1 MAVQTVIKKRRD
13 TAANWISVNPVL
25 AAGEEGFETDSGLSK
40 VGNGTDAWVDLD
52 YNSIAVVKEK
62 VKNSTGSTIAKG
74 AVVYISGANGDNALI
89 SLADADSEATSSK
102 TLGFASASIA
112 NGAIGTVTTNGI
124 LKGVNTGS
132 ATAGQSVWLSS
143 TAGGFVFNTPPAKP
157 AHSVYLGVVVRAHSV
172 NGAIL
177 VKVQNGYE
185 LEELHNVSITNPAT
199 GDVLTYD
206 SVSGLWINSEGGT
219 GSASITVS
227 DTAPADPQADSMWWN
242 SAEGTAYIRY
252 DNTWVPLSPG
262 IAGPAGPTG
271 IIVSD
276 TAPTNTAQLW
286 ADSNAAGSYV
296 VPANGSKGQVLTKI
310 TDSSYDTGWATPVGS
325 GNLVINGAFDI
336 WQRGT
341 SLSASADSRF
351 LADHWATFGI
361 TSTTAPSRQTFTP
374 GAAPVAGQ
382 EGQFFH
388 RTVVSS
394 ASGANTAAILFNK
407 IEDVRTLAGQT
418 ATVSFWAKA
427 DSSKSIT
434 LDPTQYFGDGGS
446 SEVNFAP
453 SKIALTS
460 SWARYSYTFSVPSVS
475 GKTIG
480 ANSYFALYFWLE
492 GGSNWNSRTLSLGNQ
507 SGTFDIWGVQLEAGS
522 VATPFRRNSPSLQAE
537 LAACQ
542 RYYQRIQGPG
552 SFTYFALGNAQSTS
566 LAFMQVPLKSSMR
579 VQPTSI
585 DTAALSTMFMEN
597 SNSASA
603 TNISSI
609 AIETGGSSTHMLNL
623 SVTMAS
629 GTLTNGA
636 FYRLLA
642 NNNTTAY
649 FGISAELP

>member
-89 SLADADSEATSSK
+89 SLADADTELTSSK
-102 TLGFASASIA
+102 TLGFVSAAIA
-112 NGAIGTVTTNGI
+112 DGAIGTVTTNGI

-227 DTAPADPQADSMWWN
+227 DTAPVDPQADSMWWN

-271 IIVSD
+271 VIVSD

-286 ADSNAAGSYV
+286 ADPNAAGSYV

-310 TDSSYDTGWATPVGS
+310 TDSSYDTGWTTPQGS
-325 GNLVINGAFDI
+325 GNAIINGAFDI

-341 SLSASADSRF
+341 SVAISADATYVAPDRYKSV
-351 LADHWATFGI
+351 WAAGGGTG
-361 TSTTAPSRQTFTP
+361 TWSQQTFTP
-374 GAAPVAGQ
+374 GTAPVAGY
-382 EGQFFH
+382 EGTFFS
-388 RTVVSS
+388 RQSVTSGG
-394 ASGANTAAILFNK
+394 ASTEVGLAQW
-407 IEDVRTLAGQT
+407 IENVRTFAGQT
-418 ATVSFWAKA
+418 VTLSFWAKA
-427 DSSKSIT
+427 DSART
-434 LDPTQYFGDGGS
+434 LSLKIQQRFGTGGS
-446 SEVNFAP
+446 GSIGDFYTQA
-453 SKIALTS
+453 ITT
-460 SWARYSYTFSVPSVS
+460 SWARYSLTITLPSIA
-475 GKTIG
+475 GKTVASDSSLAVLITLAAG
-480 ANSYFALYFWLE
+480 QAS
-492 GGSNWNSRTLSLGNQ
+492 GSVVL
-507 SGTFDIWGVQLEAGS
+507 DIWGVQLEAGS
-522 VATPFRRNSPSLQAE
+522 SATPFKRNAPSIQGE

-542 RYYQRIQGPG
+542 RYYYRSAPG
-552 SFTYFALGNAQSTS
+552 TAYAMHAYGHAISTTQAICWLYLPVPMRSTS
-566 LAFMQVPLKSSMR
+566 MAFDYSANSTLSLSDEVNA
-579 VQPTSI
+579 TI
-585 DTAALSTMFMEN
+585 ALSAAPA
-597 SNSASA
+597 ASA
-603 TNISSI
+603 
-609 AIETGGSSTHMLNL
+609 GSELSTERVGIKLT
-623 SVTMAS
+623 VAS
-629 GTLTNGA
+629 GLTQ
-636 FYRLLA
+636 FRPYVFD
-642 NNNTTAY
+642 NNNNAAGY
-649 FGISAELP
+649 FGVSAEL